1 MEFFCVAA
9 GKTSDHKNSNDI
21 YRLYSSN
28 KKRIFAD

>member
-1 MEFFCVAA
+1 MEFFFETAD
-9 GKTSDHKNSNDI
+9 KTSDHKNSNGI